1 MNNKDHHGREIV
13 QSNIPSPA
21 ELASIADDL
30 EKQTESVDQL
40 EFLACVLRKLTE
52 RNPHAIDGQD
62 RQQYK
67 WRLEFHPNDL
77 RFLSDSFLKLAEEL
91 ENHDGMESD
100 DVLES
105 IEHIEAML
113 SIKATKAVGRA

>member
-1 MNNKDHHGREIV
+1 M
-13 QSNIPSPA
+13 SNIPSPA

-40 EFLACVLRKLTE
+40 EFLVCVLGKLTE
-52 RNPHAIDGQD
+52 RNPNAIDGQD

-67 WRLEFHPNDL
+67 WRLEFHPSDL
-77 RFLSDSFLKLAEEL
+77 RLLSDSFLKLAEEL
-91 ENHDGMESD
+91 ENHEGMESD

>member
-1 MNNKDHHGREIV
+1 M
-13 QSNIPSPA
+13 NIPSPA

-30 EKQTESVDQL
+30 EKQAESVDQL
-40 EFLACVLRKLTE
+40 EFLVCVLGKLTE
-52 RNPHAIDGQD
+52 HNPHAIDGLEG
-62 RQQYK
+62 QQYK
-67 WRLEFHPNDL
+67 WRLEFHPSDL
-77 RFLSDSFLKLAEEL
+77 RFLSDAFLKLAEEL

-113 SIKATKAVGRA
+113 SVKATKAVGRA

>member
-1 MNNKDHHGREIV
+1 M
-13 QSNIPSPA
+13 SNIPSPA

-40 EFLACVLRKLTE
+40 EFLVCVLGKLTE
-52 RNPHAIDGQD
+52 HNPNAIDGQD
-62 RQQYK
+62 RPQYK
-67 WRLEFHPNDL
+67 WKLEFHPSDL
-77 RFLSDSFLKLAEEL
+77 RFLSDAFLKLAEEL
-91 ENHDGMESD
+91 ENHEGMESD

>member
-1 MNNKDHHGREIV
+1 M
-13 QSNIPSPA
+13 SNIPSPA

-40 EFLACVLRKLTE
+40 EFLVCVLGKLTE
-52 RNPHAIDGQD
+52 HNPEAKQGE
-62 RQQYK
+62 YK
-67 WRLEFHPNDL
+67 WNLEFHPSDL